1 MMSGDDIVRER
12 NGATT
17 TRRAV
22 VTTGALGA
30 AAGVVTPWLARSA
43 TAAPV
48 AMAPQTD
55 NATGRMPAMQGEAWS
70 AARLDRMHETMAGY
84 VERGQLPGLVT
95 LVSRRGEVH
104 TDAIGVTAIDG
115 SEPMRQDTIFRI
127 ASVGKPIAAAAAM
140 ILIEECVLRLDDPVD
155 ELLPELADRQV
166 LRAIDGELDDT
177 VPANRPISLRDLLT
191 FRAGYGA
198 IFTPPDQSP
207 LAQALVDA
215 GVAAGPNLISLPPD
229 DFMKAYAGLP
239 LAHQPGEQWLYNTG
253 SDLLGVLI
261 ARATGMSL
269 GEFMQER
276 IFAPLGMKDTGFSV
290 PPDKLDRLPAAYWT
304 NFESGEF
311 ELFDGGDDSRWSQPP
326 VFEAASG
333 GLVSTVD
340 DLLAFGEMM
349 LNMGTFGNERIL
361 SRPSIELMTT
371 DHITAEQKAASAV
384 DFFPGF
390 WDNHGWGFGVA
401 INTRRDT
408 LEATP
413 GRYGWDGGYGTSWYV
428 DPQEELIGILM
439 TQRVWDA
446 TGIPQKV
453 LGDFWT
459 SVYQAIGD

>member
-1 MMSGDDIVRER
+1 MSEKDITKDRV
-12 NGATT
+12 GHAT
-17 TRRAV
+17 TRRTV
-22 VTTGALGA
+22 LTTGAMGA
-30 AAGVVTPWLARSA
+30 AAGVVTPWLAGTA
-43 TAAPV
+43 TAAP
-48 AMAPQTD
+48 AAI
-55 NATGRMPAMQGEAWS
+55 ATRSDDAAGRMQAMNGGGLSQV
-70 AARLDRMHETMAGY
+70 RLERMHETMAGH
-84 VERGQLPGLVT
+84 VEQGWVPGLVT

-115 SEPMRQDTIFRI
+115 SDPMRRDTIFRI
-127 ASVGKPIAAAAAM
+127 ASVGKPITAAAAM

-155 ELLPELADRQV
+155 ELLPELANRQV
-166 LRAIDGELDDT
+166 LRSIDSELDDT
-177 VPANRPISLRDLLT
+177 VPANRPITVRDLMT

-207 LAQALVDA
+207 LAQALIDA
-215 GVAAGPNLISLPPD
+215 GVAAGPTLPTLPPD
-229 DFMKAYAGLP
+229 DFMKAYADLP

-253 SDLLGVLI
+253 SDMLGVLI

-276 IFAPLGMKDTGFSV
+276 IFAPLGMTDTGFSV
-290 PPDKLDRLPAAYWT
+290 PPEKRDRLPTAYRT
-304 NFESGEF
+304 NFGTGEF
-311 ELFDGGDDSRWSQPP
+311 EVFDTVDDSRWSQPP
-326 VFEAASG
+326 VFEAGSG

-340 DLLAFGEMM
+340 DLLVFAEMM
-349 LNMGTFGNERIL
+349 LNNGAYGTERIL

-371 DHITAEQKAASAV
+371 DHITAEQKAASAS

-390 WDNHGWGFGVA
+390 WDHYGWGFGVA

-428 DPQEELIGILM
+428 DPKEELIGILL

-446 TGIPQKV
+446 TGIPKV
-453 LGDFWT
+453 LVDFWT
-459 SVYQAIGD
+459 SVYQAIDD